1 MKKLFSL
8 ISITTFTVIMVGQAP
23 QKLSYQ
29 AVIRN
34 SSGQLVASH
43 AVGMRLSI
51 LQGSSTGTPVY
62 VENQTPTTNANGL
75 ATIEIGG
82 GTVISGTFS
91 GINWASGT
99 YFIKAETDPNGGTSY
114 TIAGTSQI
122 LSVPYALY
130 SKTAQTAI
138 NSQWTS
144 SGSNIYY
151 NSGNIGIG
159 TTNPA
164 TYIHAHGI
172 PITSR
177 GQMSLSSPAGQ
188 GIFMSLYEADNFK
201 AYLWYDVTVQDLR
214 LQNYTAGDL
223 NLNPYGG
230 KVGIGTNTPNESL
243 SVNGNAEINGNVI
256 PNGKIVAQG
265 SITVES
271 TGSSVIVMAGTNKI
285 TIDPSGLVTIEST
298 NIKLAATGNL
308 SLSGN
313 NVQISG
319 SQVGIQATTEI
330 NLVSPNIGIKA
341 TSLKMLADGPAE
353 LKGITVKI
361 AGSGTTDIDGG
372 IVTIN

>member
-1 MKKLFSL
+1 MKKVFTLGL
-8 ISITTFTVIMVGQAP
+8 ITVMTVTAFAQAP
-23 QKLSYQ
+23 QKMSYQ
-29 AVIRN
+29 AVVRNN
-34 SSGQLVASH
+34 SSQLVTNH
-43 AVGMRLSI
+43 AVGMRISI
-51 LQGSSTGTPVY
+51 LQGTPSGTPVY
-62 VENQTPTTNANGL
+62 VETQTATTNANGL

-82 GTVISGTFS
+82 GTIISGTFS
-91 GINWASGT
+91 GINWTAGSYYLKT
-99 YFIKAETDPNGGTSY
+99 ETDPNGGTSY
-114 TIAGTSQI
+114 TIINTNQL
-122 LSVPYALY
+122 LSVPYALF

-159 TTNPA
+159 TNNPA
-164 TYIHAHGI
+164 TYIHAHGL
-172 PITSR
+172 PVSSR
-177 GQMSLSSPAGQ
+177 GQLSLSSPAGQ
-188 GIFMSLYEADNFK
+188 GIFMSLYEADIFK

-243 SVNGNAEINGNVI
+243 SVNGNVEINGNVI

-265 SITVES
+265 NITVES
-271 TGSSVIVMAGTNKI
+271 TGNTVIVMAGTNKI
-285 TIDPSGLVTIEST
+285 TIDPSGLVTIESN

-330 NLVSPNIGIKA
+330 NLVSPTIGIKA
-341 TSLKMLADGPAE
+341 TSLKMSADGLAE
-353 LKGITVKI
+353 LKGNIVKI

>member
-1 MKKLFSL
+1 VLVAMTFSL
-8 ISITTFTVIMVGQAP
+8 LAQAP
-23 QKLSYQ
+23 QKMSYQ
-29 AVIRN
+29 AIIRN

-43 AVGMRLSI
+43 SVGMRISI
-51 LQGSSTGTPVY
+51 LQGSATGTAVY
-62 VENQTPTTNANGL
+62 VETQKPTTNANGL

-82 GTVISGTFS
+82 GTIVTGTFA

-99 YFIKAETDPNGGTSY
+99 YFIKAETDPSGGTSY
-114 TIAGTSQI
+114 TIAGTSQM

-159 TTNPA
+159 TNNPA
-164 TYIHAHGI
+164 TYIHAHGL
-172 PITSR
+172 PVSSR

-285 TIDPSGLVTIEST
+285 TIDPSGLVTIESN

-330 NLVSPNIGIKA
+330 NLVSPSIGMKA
-341 TSLKMLADGPAE
+341 TSLKMSADGLAE
-353 LKGITVKI
+353 LKGNALKIT
-361 AGSGTTDIDGG
+361 GSGTTDIDGG